1 MRKLLTL
8 AAIFACMFTFASCN
22 DDEKEEELKSVKYTI
37 EAWFDTDFTGI
48 YIYEFNEKG
57 DKLKTNT
64 LYSLKRNET
73 ETYTSAKG
81 CKKIK
86 IYAKNTRGYIYQ
98 EKDFFSDTEEITLG
112 FGISPITEDEY
123 DFYTSN

>member
-8 AAIFACMFTFASCN
+8 ATIFACMIAFAGCN
-22 DDEKEEELKSVKYTI
+22 DDEEKEELKSVKYTI

-112 FGISPITEDEY
+112 FGFSPITEDEY

>member
-8 AAIFACMFTFASCN
+8 ATIFACMFTFAGCN
-22 DDEKEEELKSVKYTI
+22 DDDDKEELKSVKYTI

-81 CKKIK
+81 CKKLK
-86 IYAKNTRGYIYQ
+86 IYAKNTRGCIYQ
-98 EKDFFSDTEEITLG
+98 EEDFFSDVEKITLG
-112 FGISPITEDEY
+112 VGIYSSITEDEY
-123 DFYTSN
+123 NFYTK

>member
-8 AAIFACMFTFASCN
+8 ATIFACMFTFAGCN

>member
-8 AAIFACMFTFASCN
+8 ATIFACMFTFAGCN
-22 DDEKEEELKSVKYTI
+22 DDDDKEELKSVKYTI

-81 CKKIK
+81 GKKLK
-86 IYAKNTRGYIYQ
+86 IYAKNTRGCIYQ
-98 EKDFFSDTEEITLG
+98 EEDFFSDVEKITLG
-112 FGISPITEDEY
+112 VGIYSSITEDEY
-123 DFYTSN
+123 NFYTK

>member
-1 MRKLLTL
+1 MTL
-8 AAIFACMFTFASCN
+8 ATIFACMFTFAGCN

>member
-8 AAIFACMFTFASCN
+8 ATIFACMIAFAGCN
-22 DDEKEEELKSVKYTI
+22 DDEEKEELKSVKYTI

-81 CKKIK
+81 CKKLK

-98 EKDFFSDTEEITLG
+98 EEEFYSDVEKITLG
-112 FGISPITEDEY
+112 AGIYSSITEDEY
-123 DFYTSN
+123 DFFTK

>member
-8 AAIFACMFTFASCN
+8 ATIFACMFTFAGCN
-22 DDEKEEELKSVKYTI
+22 NDENEEELKSVKYTI

-86 IYAKNTRGYIYQ
+86 IYAKRTSGYIYQ

-112 FGISPITEDEY
+112 FGSSPITEDEY